1 MSVVAISTTTRAE
14 WGLLRPFG
22 EALQQLGIEVRVI
35 VSGTH
40 LLDEY
45 GLTIQ
50 EVQESELPIDAQIPI
65 LADGDDAEAEANTMS
80 NALRGYSRYFAEK
93 RPDALLLLGDRY
105 ETLGVAEAAFLAHI
119 PIFHIHGG
127 EVTEGAID
135 DAIRHCITKLSTLHF
150 TSTEEYRNRVI
161 QLGEDP
167 STVFNV
173 GAVGV
178 ENALNT
184 NLLSVAEL
192 SESLGIDLS
201 QPYAVMTYHPVTL
214 AHEDPIVKLEQ
225 LLLAVKERPDILFVA
240 TKANADAGGRSIND
254 ALARFADQNDNLV
267 LFDSLGSLRYLSAIS
282 HAEFVIGNSS
292 SGLLEV
298 PAFQV
303 PTINI
308 GPRQKGRTRTKS
320 VIDCAEGALS
330 ISRAIDRALDQ
341 EFRRGLEEMIN
352 PYGRGDTSNQAAE
365 IMART
370 LSHPVSLQKT
380 FFDLQ

>member
-22 EALQQLGIEVRVI
+22 EALQQLGIEVRI
-35 VSGTH
+35 LVSGTH

-45 GLTIQ
+45 GSTIQ
-50 EVQESELPIDAQIPI
+50 EVQESGLPIDAQIPI

-80 NALRGYSRYFAEK
+80 NALREYSRYFAEK

-105 ETLGVAEAAFLAHI
+105 ETLGVAEAAFLARI

-135 DAIRHCITKLSTLHF
+135 DAIRHCITKLSSLHF

-184 NLLSVAEL
+184 NLLGLAEL
-192 SESLGIDLS
+192 SESLGVDLS
-201 QPYAVMTYHPVTL
+201 QPYAVMTYHQLHWLMKTL
-214 AHEDPIVKLEQ
+214 LRSWNSFFLQLGSDRTSYLWRQKPTLMLEE
-225 LLLAVKERPDILFVA
+225 ARS
-240 TKANADAGGRSIND
+240 TKR
-254 ALARFADQNDNLV
+254 LR
-267 LFDSLGSLRYLSAIS
+267 DSL
-282 HAEFVIGNSS
+282 
-292 SGLLEV
+292 
-298 PAFQV
+298 
-303 PTINI
+303 T
-308 GPRQKGRTRTKS
+308 
-320 VIDCAEGALS
+320 
-330 ISRAIDRALDQ
+330 
-341 EFRRGLEEMIN
+341 
-352 PYGRGDTSNQAAE
+352 
-365 IMART
+365 
-370 LSHPVSLQKT
+370 
-380 FFDLQ
+380 

>member
-22 EALQQLGIEVRVI
+22 DALQEAGVEVRII

-40 LLDEY
+40 LSKDH
-45 GLTIQ
+45 GLTIR
-50 EVQESELPIDAQIPI
+50 EVQDSGLPIDAEIPI
-65 LADGDDAEAEANTMS
+65 LAVGDDAKAEAHTMS
-80 NALRGYSRYFAEK
+80 NALMGYSEYFERK

-105 ETLGVAEAAFLAHI
+105 ETLGVAEAAFLARI

-161 QLGEDP
+161 QLGENP

-201 QPYAVMTYHPVTL
+201 QPYAVLTYHPVTL
-214 AHEDPIVKLEQ
+214 AHEDPIEKLEQ
-225 LLLAVKERPDILFVA
+225 LLLAVKERQDILFVA
-240 TKANADAGGRSIND
+240 TKANADAGGSAINK
-254 ALARFADQNDNLV
+254 ALEKFADSNENFV
-267 LFDSLGSLRYLSAIS
+267 LFDSLGSLRYLSALS
-282 HAEFVIGNSS
+282 QAEFVIGNSS
-292 SGLLEV
+292 SGLLEA
-298 PAFQV
+298 PAFYI
-303 PTINI
+303 PTINV

-320 VIDCAEGALS
+320 VIDCEEDALS
-330 ISRAIDRALDQ
+330 ISRAIDRAFDQ
-341 EFRRGLEEMIN
+341 AFRCSLKEMEN
-352 PYGRGDTSNQAAE
+352 LYGSGDTSKKAAA
-365 IMART
+365 IIAQVMQ
-370 LSHPVSLQKT
+370 HPIKLQKG
-380 FFDLQ
+380 FYDL

>member
-22 EALQQLGIEVRVI
+22 EALQQLGIEVRI
-35 VSGTH
+35 LVSGTH

-45 GLTIQ
+45 GSTIQ
-50 EVQESELPIDAQIPI
+50 EVQESGLPIDAQIPI

-80 NALRGYSRYFAEK
+80 NALREYSRYFAEK

-105 ETLGVAEAAFLAHI
+105 ETLGVAEAAFLARI

-135 DAIRHCITKLSTLHF
+135 DAIRHCITKLSSLHF

-184 NLLSVAEL
+184 NLLGLAEL
-192 SESLGIDLS
+192 SESLGVDLS

-214 AHEDPIVKLEQ
+214 AHEDPVEKLEQ
-225 LLLAVKERPDILFVA
+225 LLLAIRERQDILFVA
-240 TKANADAGGRSIND
+240 TKANADAGGSAINK
-254 ALARFADQNDNLV
+254 ALEGFADLNENLV
-267 LFDSLGSLRYLSAIS
+267 LFDSLGSLRYLSALS

-292 SGLLEV
+292 SGLLEA
-298 PAFQV
+298 PAFRI

-308 GPRQKGRTRTKS
+308 GSRQKGRTRTKS
-320 VIDCAEGALS
+320 VIDCEEDALS
-330 ISRAIDRALDQ
+330 ILHAIDRVVDQ
-341 EFRRGLEEMIN
+341 AFRSSLKEMEN
-352 PYGRGDTSNQAAE
+352 LYGSGDTSKKAAAIIIQA
-365 IMART
+365 
-370 LSHPVSLQKT
+370 LQHPIKLQKG
-380 FFDLQ
+380 FYDL